1 MKEGWLLILTAWL
14 ILLHHYQKHMKFY
27 DPNDLK
33 ALKLKS
39 HEFWLAVCV
48 TAGLILLALE

>member
-48 TAGLILLALE
+48 TSGLILLALE